1 MHILKYFDR
10 FFFLSVVSA
19 AILCYSSRHILAN
32 LYFRWFWAH
41 SFSCLLLLLC
51 SPFWIKTLHHFYISF
66 WFTEILVESYISDIL
81 FAVKLRLCGCSIKN
95 LIDFYF
101 CFVFFLPFVHSKLNV
116 LMILRKKKLLYPT
129 QILLWWIK
137 WSELEA
143 SSSHEKQFMQNK
155 NKNKKCFELH
165 RMSSK
170 YIYIFIE

>member
-101 CFVFFLPFVHSKLNV
+101 CFVFFFAICTQQAKCVDDTA
-116 LMILRKKKLLYPT
+116 KKKITLSNANFIMMNKMIGIGSI
-129 QILLWWIK
+129 ILTRK
-137 WSELEA
+137 T
-143 SSSHEKQFMQNK
+143 
-155 NKNKKCFELH
+155 
-165 RMSSK
+165 
-170 YIYIFIE
+170 IYAK